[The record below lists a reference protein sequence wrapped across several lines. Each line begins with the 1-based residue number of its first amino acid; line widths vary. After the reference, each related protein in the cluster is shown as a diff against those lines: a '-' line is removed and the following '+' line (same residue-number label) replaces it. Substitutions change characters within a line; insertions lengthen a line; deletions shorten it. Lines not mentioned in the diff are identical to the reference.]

1 MGKWGRESRAKL
13 VHHPLHEK
21 MKQAFFDRF
30 VLVLSY
36 SKYYTKN
43 LVSVIIAE
51 TYFLIQR
58 LWKKFFFGE
67 MSGKKIEHY
76 WFGKSSCLGNCS
88 PDSPSKVKFRQKLD
102 FCFL

>member
-1 MGKWGRESRAKL
+1 LTGVTSSSNDKRDKRGMGKWGRESRAKL

-58 LWKKFFFGE
+58 LWKKFFFV
-67 MSGKKIEHY
+67 
-76 WFGKSSCLGNCS
+76 
-88 PDSPSKVKFRQKLD
+88 DKV
-102 FCFL
+102 